1 VVVETMVFDI
11 ASNRPLWAG
20 TSESVNPK
28 DAQALVAAIVD
39 SAADQMRKDGLIRG
53 K

>member
-1 VVVETMVFDI
+1 MRG
-11 ASNRPLWAG
+11 NRLVRAG
-20 TSESVNPK
+20 TSESVNTK
-28 DAQALVAAIVD
+28 DAQALVICIGD